1 MCSDERLISNGACG
15 LNVGKSRISEN
26 KLQKYF
32 EEIRTFSEG
41 GRTFDDVTLCI
52 VC

>member
-1 MCSDERLISNGACG
+1 MCSNESLFSNGACG

-26 KLQKYF
+26 KLQTYF
-32 EEIRTFSEG
+32 EGIRTFGEG
-41 GRTFDDVTLCI
+41 GRIFDEVILCT